1 MITERNKNM
10 NTAMLLKPKSMV
22 AYIYGDLSAGDGLRE
37 FIEHGFT
44 AVPVIDRDGMYIGVV
59 SERDFLYRILE
70 TKSVEAISADDL
82 TVADL
87 ADCSRFE
94 SVTIDA
100 DVATLFNRI
109 IEQNFVPVVDSRGMF
124 SGIVTRK
131 DVLMRMDCKLKQAD
145 NSRKEL
151 MI

>member
-1 MITERNKNM
+1 M

-22 AYIYGDLSAGDGLRE
+22 AYIYGDLSAGEGLRE

-44 AVPVIDRDGMYIGVV
+44 AVPVIDREGMYIGVV

-70 TKSVEAISADDL
+70 TKSVDAISSDDL

-94 SVTIDA
+94 SVPIDA
-100 DVATLFNRI
+100 DISTLFNRI

-131 DVLMRMDCKLKQAD
+131 DVLMRMEYKLKQAD
-145 NSRKEL
+145 SSRKEL

>member
-1 MITERNKNM
+1 M

-22 AYIYGDLSAGDGLRE
+22 AYIYGDLSAEEGLKE
-37 FIEHGFT
+37 FIDHGFT

-59 SERDFLYRILE
+59 SERDFLYRILD
-70 TKSVEAISADDL
+70 KKNVEAINEDDL
-82 TVADL
+82 TVAEL

-100 DVATLFNRI
+100 DIETLFNRI

-124 SGIVTRK
+124 SGIVTRR
-131 DVLMRMDCKLKQAD
+131 DVLMRMEYKLKQAD
-145 NSRKEL
+145 MSRKE
-151 MI
+151 MTV

>member
-1 MITERNKNM
+1 M

-22 AYIYGDLSAGDGLRE
+22 AYIYGDLSAEEGLRE

-44 AVPVIDRDGMYIGVV
+44 AVPVIDREGMYIGVV
-59 SERDFLYRILE
+59 SERDFLYLILDK
-70 TKSVEAISADDL
+70 KSVEAVKDDNL

-100 DVATLFNRI
+100 DIGTLFNRI

-145 NSRKEL
+145 TDRKEL
-151 MI
+151 MV

>member
-1 MITERNKNM
+1 M

-22 AYIYGDLSAGDGLRE
+22 AYIYGDLSAEEGLKE
-37 FIEHGFT
+37 FIDHGFT
-44 AVPVIDRDGMYIGVV
+44 AVPVIDRDVMYIGVV
-59 SERDFLYRILE
+59 SERDFLYRILD
-70 TKSVEAISADDL
+70 KKNVEAINEDDL
-82 TVADL
+82 TVAEL

-100 DVATLFNRI
+100 DIETLFNRI

-131 DVLMRMDCKLKQAD
+131 DVLMRMEYKLKQAD
-145 NSRKEL
+145 MSRKE
-151 MI
+151 MTV